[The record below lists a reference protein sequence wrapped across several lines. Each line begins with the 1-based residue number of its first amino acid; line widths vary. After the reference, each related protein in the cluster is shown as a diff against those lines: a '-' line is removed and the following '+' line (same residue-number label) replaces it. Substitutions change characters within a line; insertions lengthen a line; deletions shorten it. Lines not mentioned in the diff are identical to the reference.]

1 MKKQSTEVAVRD
13 ESLLAELNESYPK
26 ETGGFTR
33 IQLPRLSFVS
43 QDQTEGK
50 GKAMV
55 VTAEAGTFFTEKE
68 TSEVNEEGKKVWDK
82 KEIGPSFSG
91 IILYH
96 RYQLSYY
103 DEATEKYTSSP
114 IYDSQDEILPL
125 WSDKKEVAK
134 GTPAE
139 LKAKYE
145 FVDKDGKTKSKLKDN
160 RILYVM
166 YGDEV
171 YQLNLHGSS
180 MYSFMKY
187 ARTTNP
193 PTVLTTFSSEPQ
205 EKGSIQW
212 NMATFTASRP
222 LDNAELHAVVEK
234 VRDIKQAIILE
245 KGTRTSTPTG
255 NTVVKGDI
263 IDPDKEFENI

>member
-1 MKKQSTEVAVRD
+1 MSKTKQELAVRD
-13 ESLLAELNESYPK
+13 EALLAELNDMFPK

-50 GKAMV
+50 GKQMV

-68 TSEVNEEGKKVWDK
+68 SSEVTEEGKKKWDK
-82 KEIGPSFSG
+82 TEIGSAMEG
-91 IILYH
+91 IILYY

-114 IYDSQDEILPL
+114 VYDSQDEILPL
-125 WSDKKEVAK
+125 WSDKKEIAK
-134 GTPAE
+134 GTPAD
-139 LKAKYE
+139 LKAQYQ

-166 YGDEV
+166 KDGEV

-187 ARTTNP
+187 AKTVNC
-193 PTVLTTFSSEPQ
+193 PTVLTTFASEPQ

-212 NMATFTASRP
+212 NMMTFKPTRP
-222 LDNAELHAVVEK
+222 LDNEQLQEVAAK
-234 VRDIKQAIILE
+234 VRDIKQAIIME
-245 KGTRTSTPTG
+245 KGTRTATPTVQVE
-255 NTVVKGDI
+255 VVDADEAYEK
-263 IDPDKEFENI
+263 F

>member
-1 MKKQSTEVAVRD
+1 MAKKETTAVAVRD
-13 ESLLAELNESYPK
+13 EALIAELNEMFPK

-50 GKAMV
+50 GKSMV

-68 TSEVNEEGKKVWDK
+68 SGEVDEAGKKVWNK
-82 KEIGPSFSG
+82 TEIGSSFNG

-114 IYDSQDEILPL
+114 VYDSQDEIIPL

-139 LKAKYE
+139 LKAQYQ

-166 YGDEV
+166 KDGEV

-180 MYSFMKY
+180 MYSFMTY
-187 ARTTNP
+187 ARNVTV
-193 PTVLTTFSSEPQ
+193 PTMLTTFSSEPQ

-212 NMATFTASRP
+212 NMMTFKVAHP
-222 LDNAELHAVVEK
+222 LSNEELLQVRDK
-234 VRDIKQAIILE
+234 VRDIKQAIIME
-245 KGTRTSTPTG
+245 KGSRAETPKS
-255 NTVVKGDI
+255 TVVQGEVVDADEAYEK
-263 IDPDKEFENI
+263 F